1 MPRRKKF
8 VEKSGPTCDQILP
21 SLNEDV
27 TPFICSWLP
36 LHDVKNCRLVS
47 RSWNISAKPILK
59 QKSVIKLECDFN
71 TKEIA
76 RNAKFKR
83 EMTAF
88 GRPLHHVDIDTW
100 NIANLDLGSE
110 PYLDNVHFFTKYLS
124 VQRLGISLGINSVWM
139 PQFLEQ
145 VLLYSAHT
153 LVELDLHIFEDS
165 LKEGDS
171 RAGFC
176 GGKIFNT
183 VKKLTL
189 TFATLFWRIV
199 PPRVPGVHYTS
210 VPQILAA
217 FPNIVE
223 LRVTGSLLPVLFVE
237 GSPSPRFLSKLCVT
251 NGMSGSQCNAL
262 LNLTQPL
269 KHLYIKSA
277 SDPRDPDWE
286 DGVDIEV
293 SQCLY
298 EVLSKNRHTLEYLD
312 LLLDKLRAGCV
323 WKFPSFPNLKRL
335 NFMEGLGAQKY
346 YDCEVSFDGSDIL
359 NYSETFPNLQSLS
372 FSPWD
377 GNWTRCFES
386 FFPEEARV
394 CKSVTNFEI
403 LDKVQPDNLA
413 DMFVKFAEG
422 KIDARFGRILKLFPN
437 VDNRFMNELRSYLV
451 KMGHICD

>member
-1 MPRRKKF
+1 
-8 VEKSGPTCDQILP
+8 
-21 SLNEDV
+21 
-27 TPFICSWLP
+27 
-36 LHDVKNCRLVS
+36 
-47 RSWNISAKPILK
+47 
-59 QKSVIKLECDFN
+59 
-71 TKEIA
+71 
-76 RNAKFKR
+76 
-83 EMTAF
+83 
-88 GRPLHHVDIDTW
+88 
-100 NIANLDLGSE
+100 
-110 PYLDNVHFFTKYLS
+110 
-124 VQRLGISLGINSVWM
+124 
-139 PQFLEQ
+139 
-145 VLLYSAHT
+145 
-153 LVELDLHIFEDS
+153 
-165 LKEGDS
+165 
-171 RAGFC
+171 
-176 GGKIFNT
+176 
-183 VKKLTL
+183 
-189 TFATLFWRIV
+189 
-199 PPRVPGVHYTS
+199 
-210 VPQILAA
+210 
-217 FPNIVE
+217 
-223 LRVTGSLLPVLFVE
+223 
-237 GSPSPRFLSKLCVT
+237 
-251 NGMSGSQCNAL
+251 MSGSQCNAL